1 MKKKVKYILMAVV
14 AVAVI
19 AGIAASVLT
28 PLSVATITLQERD
41 AELYFIEQG
50 FVRESEVV
58 DVITLTGGRVLVSF
72 MQEDRPVR
80 YGEIL
85 VILDSTDLEHEIA
98 QIRLNNIAIEA
109 QIANFIE
116 QERRTRDTQQTTLN
130 SLRGEHEALL
140 AQRTAARTTE
150 LDQSRIR
157 TENIRLQSILVDQ
170 SRSDVEAAETELVSF
185 TELFEAGAISRNE
198 LDSVERALT
207 HAQTQLATNL
217 QTLEIVSTETNA
229 AQDEYFAGVLSSVQ
243 AQISGL
249 EHQLAS
255 SGEHPMLAYYNALIA
270 SGNNTI
276 ANLER
281 RIADN
286 TITSPIDGTVT
297 DMHIVAGNILMPG
310 RPVARIVSDRISVDS
325 MGNHTNLVEVF
336 VSTMDIGEL
345 NLDDTVELTLRRQF
359 GDVNYRGFIDHIY
372 DSAVVRV
379 SSLGVEERRVRVL
392 IAPPPNSTD
401 TFRPGFD
408 VDVRFNTYFAE
419 NQVMVPKTAVFT
431 QNGQDVVFVAENGRA
446 IVRPVTLGVELRA
459 EHVVDYGL
467 SRGDIVIRDA
477 NTTGLRAGTRV
488 RSE

>member
-1 MKKKVKYILMAVV
+1 MKKKVKYILMVVV

-28 PLSVATITLQERD
+28 PLSVATVTLQERN

-50 FVRESEVV
+50 FVRENQVV
-58 DVITLTGGRVLVSF
+58 DVLTLSGGRVVSVNTHDG
-72 MQEDRPVR
+72 QEIRI
-80 YGEIL
+80 GS
-85 VILDSTDLEHEIA
+85 VIATLDSTDLEHEIA
-98 QIRLNNIAIEA
+98 QFRLNNVAIEA

-130 SLRGEHEALL
+130 SLRGEYEALL
-140 AQRTAARTTE
+140 AQRTTAQTTE

-170 SRSDVEAAETELVSF
+170 SRSDVDAAETELASF

-198 LDSVERALT
+198 LDSIERALT

-229 AQDEYFAGVLSSVQ
+229 AQDEYFAGMLSSVQ

-249 EHQLAS
+249 ERQIAGS
-255 SGEHPMLAYYNALIA
+255 SGQHPMVAYYNTLIE

-286 TITSPIDGTVT
+286 TITSPIDGVIT
-297 DMHIVAGNILMPG
+297 DMHIVAGNILLPSQ
-310 RPVARIVSDRISVDS
+310 PVARITAERLTPGMPSLDMI
-325 MGNHTNLVEVF
+325 EVF
-336 VSTMDIGEL
+336 VSTMDIDNIREG
-345 NLDDTVELTLRRQF
+345 DAVELTLRRQL
-359 GDVNYRGFIDHIY
+359 GDAVYRGFVLRIY
-372 DSAVVRV
+372 EGAEIRV
-379 SSLGVEERRVRVL
+379 SSLGVEERRVRVVVSPSEL
-392 IAPPPNSTD
+392 TD
-401 TFRPGFD
+401 SFRPGFD

-419 NQVMVPKTAVFT
+419 NQVMVPKTAIFT
-431 QNGQDVVFVAENGRA
+431 ENGQDVVFVIENGRA
-446 IVRPVTLGVELRA
+446 VVRSVTLGVELRA
-459 EHVVDYGL
+459 EHVIDAGL
-467 SRGDIVIRDA
+467 SQGDIVIRDA
-477 NTTGLRAGTRV
+477 NTTGLRTGTRV
-488 RSE
+488 ASE